1 MCIRDRGT
9 YLLNKKSKP
18 CIRALKTEFTEKIY
32 EDGQMDMSA
41 LGGIKDL
48 YFGGNMNA
56 APALAGQSIGLISEV
71 LPVEKIIKQ
80 TMEEFNSVCDSLSNS
95 KFEL

>member
-1 MCIRDRGT
+1 
-9 YLLNKKSKP
+9 
-18 CIRALKTEFTEKIY
+18 
-32 EDGQMDMSA
+32 
-41 LGGIKDL
+41 
-48 YFGGNMNA
+48 MNA

-80 TMEEFNSVCDSLSNS
+80 TMEEFNSVCDALSNS

>member
-1 MCIRDRGT
+1 MIKGHS
-9 YLLNKKSKP
+9 YLYPHLKLKEFFYSLN
-18 CIRALKTEFTEKIY
+18 EKNFGEII
-32 EDGQMDMSA
+32 DP

-56 APALAGQSIGLISEV
+56 APALAGQSIGLISKV

-80 TMEEFNSVCDSLSNS
+80 TMEEFNSVCDALSNS

>member
-1 MCIRDRGT
+1 M
-9 YLLNKKSKP
+9 NKKSKP

-71 LPVEKIIKQ
+71 LPVERIIKQ